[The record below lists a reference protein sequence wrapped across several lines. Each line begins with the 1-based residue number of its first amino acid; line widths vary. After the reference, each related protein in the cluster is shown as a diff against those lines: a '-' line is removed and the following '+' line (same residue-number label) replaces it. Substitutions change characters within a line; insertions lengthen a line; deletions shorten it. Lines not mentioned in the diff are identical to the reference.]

1 MSRPEDEFQAAI
13 KVAGLT
19 PPGSIIADGAIHR
32 FSTNGKRGDV
42 SGWYVLHAD
51 GIVAG
56 AFGCWRSGLQSTWS
70 QRPQI
75 APSLAEQDRQRRLI
89 WAKTVQQAEMR
100 ARFQFLALGA
110 AAAQWRAAKRR
121 ANHPYATEK
130 SVRCHGTRVDGNG
143 FLLVPMRDSGGTLYS
158 LQKIA
163 PDGTKRFLPGGR
175 VKGCF
180 HLIGDPAGTLVVCE
194 GYATGATIHQATGHA
209 VAIAFNA
216 GNLIPVSVALRARH
230 ATERIIVAADDDWQ
244 SVGNP
249 GCAAAKQAA
258 LAAGAFVAVP
268 WFPCPR
274 PDKATDFNDLHALH
288 GPDAVRACF
297 DEIEEAT
304 C

>member
-1 MSRPEDEFQAAI
+1 VSRPEDEFQAAI
-13 KVAGLT
+13 KAAGLI

-42 SGWYVLHAD
+42 SGWYVLHSD

-70 QRPQI
+70 QRREI
-75 APSLAEQDRQRRLI
+75 ALSLAEQERQRRLI
-89 WAKTVQQAEMR
+89 WAKTVQQVETR
-100 ARFQFLALGA
+100 SRFQFLALGA

-121 ANHPYATEK
+121 ANHPYATAK
-130 SVRCHGTRVDGNG
+130 GVGCHGTRVDGNG
-143 FLLVPMRDSGGTLYS
+143 CLLVPMRDSGGTLYS

-163 PDGTKRFLPGGR
+163 PDGTKRFMSGGR

-194 GYATGATIHQATGHA
+194 GYATGATIHEATGHA
-209 VAIAFNA
+209 VAVAFNA

-230 ATERIIVAADDDWQ
+230 ATDRIIVAADDDWL
-244 SVGNP
+244 SVGNT

-258 LAAGAFVAVP
+258 LASGGFVAVP

-274 PDKATDFNDLHALH
+274 PDKATDFNDLHALR